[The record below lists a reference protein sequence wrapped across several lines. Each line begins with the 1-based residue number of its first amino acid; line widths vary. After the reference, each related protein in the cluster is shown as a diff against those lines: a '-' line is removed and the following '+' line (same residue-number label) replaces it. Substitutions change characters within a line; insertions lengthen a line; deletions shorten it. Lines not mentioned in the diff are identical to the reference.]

1 LDILDTS
8 KYTLSCATK
17 TLPISV
23 KLLNEQ
29 QMMRKGKK
37 RQKMG
42 KSSNPFFYKS
52 KFQSYQVLAPNPSI
66 VTSPSLNTSK

>member
-37 RQKMG
+37 TAENGQIFKPVFLQIKISELSG
-42 KSSNPFFYKS
+42 SCSEPFNCNFTIAEH
-52 KFQSYQVLAPNPSI
+52 Q
-66 VTSPSLNTSK
+66 